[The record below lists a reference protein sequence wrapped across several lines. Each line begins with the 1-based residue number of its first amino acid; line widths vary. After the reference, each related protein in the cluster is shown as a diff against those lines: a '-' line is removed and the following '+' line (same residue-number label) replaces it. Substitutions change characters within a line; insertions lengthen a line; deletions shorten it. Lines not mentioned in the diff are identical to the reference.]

1 MAKAAGVSHGTASNV
16 FSRPEIVREE
26 LRERVLAAAA
36 KLNYAGPDP
45 RGRMLRAGKVNA
57 IGVATAEPLAYFFED
72 PFARVV
78 MSGISQ
84 VCDEVG
90 AGISLVSAA
99 SNEQLAWNIQSA
111 LVDGFIVFCI
121 EGGSRLVQLTRERG
135 LPFVAL
141 DFGNDDETIAS
152 IGIDDYA
159 GATAGGAAPRANWGT
174 EALACWRCKQRM
186 WRSARRAT
194 STRPTA
200 SIPAHATASAA
211 ISMSCRRK
219 ASRRRRSRSTRPR
232 TTGKRPRPRWLIC
245 SSGKIRRPRSCAMSD
260 RMAIEALDWL
270 KRRGLSVPGDVSIVG
285 FDDVP
290 EAATCQP
297 SLTTIAQPG
306 AEIGRRAARTILE
319 FDGTL
324 RRETLPVELI
334 VRGSTAQPLHAAKL
348 LIRPLTRP
356 PLRSA
361 TPSPRGER
369 VAERS
374 GGRVRGRI
382 K

>member
-1 MAKAAGVSHGTASNV
+1 MTAKPVKLADVAKAAGVSHGTASNV
-16 FSRPEIVREE
+16 FSRPQIVREE

-36 KLNYAGPDP
+36 KLNYAGPNP
-45 RGRMLRAGKVNA
+45 LGRMLRAGKVNA

-99 SNEQLAWNIQSA
+99 GNEQLAWNIQSA

-141 DFGNDDETIAS
+141 DFGNDDQTITS

-159 GATAGGAAPRANWGT
+159 GARLAARHLAQLGHRRFGVLSLQAQDVAIGPSSYDYAIRGVYSGTRDRMRGYFDELADFGVDTGAIPIHET
-174 EALACWRCKQRM
+174 ENDRQTTHIALAHLFD
-186 WRSARRAT
+186 RAD
-194 STRPTA
+194 P
-200 SIPAHATASAA
+200 PAA
-211 ISMSCRRK
+211 ILS
-219 ASRRRRSRSTRPR
+219 
-232 TTGKRPRPRWLIC
+232 
-245 SSGKIRRPRSCAMSD
+245 MSD
-260 RMAIEALDWL
+260 RMAIEAIAWL
-270 KRRGLSVPGDVSIVG
+270 KQRGFSVPGDVSIVG

-297 SLTTIAQPG
+297 ALTTVSQPG
-306 AEIGRRAARTILE
+306 EEIGRRAAKAILE

-324 RRETLPVELI
+324 RREILPVELV
-334 VRGSTAQPLHAAKL
+334 VRGSTS
-348 LIRPLTRP
+348 RP
-356 PLRSA
+356 PR
-361 TPSPRGER
+361 
-369 VAERS
+369 
-374 GGRVRGRI
+374 

>member
-1 MAKAAGVSHGTASNV
+1 MTAKPIKLADVAKAAGVSHGTASNV
-16 FSRPEIVREE
+16 FSRPEIVRDE

-84 VCDEVG
+84 VCDELG

-141 DFGNDDETIAS
+141 DFGDDDETVAS
-152 IGIDDYA
+152 IVIDDYA
-159 GATAGGAAPRANWGT
+159 GARLAARHLAELWHRRFGILSLQAQDLPIGPSSYEHTANGIYSGT
-174 EALACWRCKQRM
+174 RDRIRGYFEELSGRGIE
-186 WRSARRAT
+186 
-194 STRPTA
+194 TA
-200 SIPAHATASAA
+200 SIPIYETENDRKTTEAALAYLFERQNPPTAILS
-211 ISMSCRRK
+211 
-219 ASRRRRSRSTRPR
+219 
-232 TTGKRPRPRWLIC
+232 
-245 SSGKIRRPRSCAMSD
+245 MSD
-260 RMAIEALDWL
+260 RMAIEAIHWL
-270 KRRGLSVPGDVSIVG
+270 KRRGMSVPGEVSIVG

-297 SLTTIAQPG
+297 ALTTIAQPG
-306 AEIGRRAARTILE
+306 MEIGRRAAKAILE

-324 RRETLPVELI
+324 RREMLPVELI
-334 VRGSTAQPLHAAKL
+334 VRGSTAPA
-348 LIRPLTRP
+348 
-356 PLRSA
+356 
-361 TPSPRGER
+361 
-369 VAERS
+369 
-374 GGRVRGRI
+374 
-382 K
+382 